1 MLIRFLCLALVLL
14 LGACSEEQRVERAE
28 RRIEDIEANMKAK
41 AEAGTLTADEFAAS
55 MDEIVA
61 LTEEVRNDED
71 TIARARERDLAAFE
85 KAEQDIREFNRQVA
99 QNAIAASER
108 MDPPPR
114 PIEDIR
120 SSATAAVDRLEALHT
135 ATLARL
141 AELERADRS
150 QRRYATNAASS
161 LRIGWSDRLARD
173 RARLTADKW
182 RTLQRIEDSANRSIA
197 EHEKYL
203 NEATARLAQIAQ
215 TGAALT
221 TDIPRPEESRTPART
236 SDPATSP
243 TPSPVLAATPEPART
258 VEAARVEANTAIN
271 AVEQLHDQLIA
282 LHEAIADAHTDSVEK
297 KRARDAA
304 TMARFA
310 KKQDLE
316 GWQRDVAAD
325 AMFRI
330 DGAARS
336 AHRAVRALEAKIAE
350 ATATLDL
357 LTKPGG

>member
-1 MLIRFLCLALVLL
+1 MLVRFLSLALVLL
-14 LGACSEEQRVERAE
+14 LGACSEGQRAE
-28 RRIEDIEANMKAK
+28 RRIEDIEADMKAK

-55 MDEIVA
+55 MDEMAA
-61 LTEEVRNDED
+61 LAEEVRNDED
-71 TIARARERDLAAFE
+71 AIVREREHELASFE
-85 KAEQDIREFNRQVA
+85 KAQQDLREFNRQVA
-99 QNAIAASER
+99 QNAVAALER

-135 ATLARL
+135 ETLARL
-141 AELERADRS
+141 AELGRADRS

-161 LRIGWSDRLARD
+161 LRIGWSDRLARN
-173 RARLTADKW
+173 RVGLTADKW
-182 RTLQRIEDSANRSIA
+182 RTLRRIEDSANRSIA
-197 EHEKYL
+197 EHDKYL
-203 NEATARLAQIAQ
+203 NEAVARLARIAQ
-215 TGAALT
+215 AGAAVT
-221 TDIPRPEESRTPART
+221 TDVPRPGRARTPPRT
-236 SDPATSP
+236 SDPAASP
-243 TPSPVLAATPEPART
+243 TPFPAPAATPAPART
-258 VEAARVEANTAIN
+258 VEAARAEANTAIE

-282 LHEAIADAHTDSVEK
+282 LHETIADTHTDSVEK

-316 GWQRDVAAD
+316 GWRRDVAAD

-330 DGAARS
+330 DGAARR
-336 AHRAVRALEAKIAE
+336 ARRAVQALEAKVAE

-357 LTKPGG
+357 LTKPEG